1 MLPYLAMMPRD
12 LLGSDPSVLAQLL
25 SSIWLG
31 WEVAGAQGASRAAAA
46 ECYVECFVWTLA
58 RSREV
63 RTLTLCPVT
72 SSSVMGKWSSCVLG
86 PYQGTFDGL
95 LLGPFKTLSLSSGR

>member
-1 MLPYLAMMPRD
+1 MLPYLALMPRD

-46 ECYVECFVWTLA
+46 ECYVECIVWTFA

-63 RTLTLCPVT
+63 H
-72 SSSVMGKWSSCVLG
+72 
-86 PYQGTFDGL
+86 GL
-95 LLGPFKTLSLSSGR
+95 P